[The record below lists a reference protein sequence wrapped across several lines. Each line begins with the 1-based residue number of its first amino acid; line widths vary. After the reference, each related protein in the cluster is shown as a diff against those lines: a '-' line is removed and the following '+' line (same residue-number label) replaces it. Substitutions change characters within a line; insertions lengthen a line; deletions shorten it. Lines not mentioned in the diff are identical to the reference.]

1 MTRRRHNVSIVL
13 IGIVLALP
21 LLAAVKPRARP
32 AALDSAMDIAVQF
45 LLDGQQDGE
54 WPYQGVY
61 RVNGEI
67 PVGYRVG
74 GTAIGGLAL
83 LRVPAGEDTQ
93 RIERAVARAAAV
105 VIASIDHRRMNHRFE
120 ATYDVRGWGY
130 TYGLSFLLSLRG
142 SGRMPDDLAASGDA
156 AIRFFVDGIE
166 ATAIPES
173 GGWNYA
179 RPAGFAG
186 PGMSSSFMTAPTLQ
200 ALFEASGQGFAVDRE
215 VVRLAID
222 ALEASRSVTGA
233 IAYKGPVTRETRDAI
248 PGAVGRMPAAEV
260 TLYLAG
266 RGQLSRVRGAIDAFL
281 VHWQWLEERRAKKG
295 THAGRYNIA
304 PYYFYFAHYYA
315 AQAVE
320 LLPDP
325 DRGEYRRRIRDLL
338 LATRGEDG
346 TWNDRVFRQ
355 SAVYGTSVAVLSMMM
370 PETRP
375 PARWDA
381 RPRPAGG

>member
-1 MTRRRHNVSIVL
+1 MKARRHEARTVL
-13 IGIVLALP
+13 LGIVLALP
-21 LLAAVKPRARP
+21 LAGAVKPRPRP
-32 AALDSAMDIAVQF
+32 AAIDEALNIAVEF

-61 RVNGEI
+61 RVNGKI

-74 GTAIGGLAL
+74 GTAIGGLAV
-83 LRVPAGEDTQ
+83 LRAPVGGNAQ
-93 RIERAVARAAAV
+93 RIQQAVGRAAAM
-105 VIASIDHRRMNHRFE
+105 VIASIDNPRMSHRFE

-142 SGRMPDDLAASGDA
+142 SDRMPDDLAESGDA
-156 AIRFFVDGIE
+156 AIRFFIDGIE

-173 GGWNYA
+173 GGWSYA
-179 RPAGFAG
+179 RPAGFAA

-200 ALFEASGQGFAVDRE
+200 ALFEANRQGFAVDRN

-222 ALEASRSVTGA
+222 ALEGSRSVTGA
-233 IAYKGPVTRETRDAI
+233 IAYKGPMTRETRDAV
-248 PGAVGRMPAAEV
+248 PGAVGRMPAAEA

-266 RGQLSRVRGAIDAFL
+266 RGQVSRVRGAIDAFL
-281 VHWQWLEERRAKKG
+281 VHWQWLERRRAKPG

-304 PYYFYFAHYYA
+304 PYYFYFAHFYA

-325 DRGEYRRRIRDLL
+325 DRVEYRRRLRELL

-355 SAVYGTSVAVLSMMM
+355 SAAYGTSVAVLSMMM
-370 PETRP
+370 PETQP

-381 RPRPAGG
+381 DE

>member
-1 MTRRRHNVSIVL
+1 MKARGLEVRIVL
-13 IGIVLALP
+13 LGIALALP
-21 LLAAVKPRARP
+21 VAAAAEPRSQ
-32 AALDSAMDIAVQF
+32 LIDEAMDIAVEF
-45 LLDGQQDGE
+45 LLVGQQDGE
-54 WPYQGVY
+54 WAYEGVY
-61 RVNGEI
+61 RVNGKI

-74 GTAIGGLAL
+74 GAAIGGMAV
-83 LRVPAGEDTQ
+83 LRAPAGGNAQ
-93 RIERAVARAAAV
+93 RIQQAVSRAAAV
-105 VIASIDHRRMNHRFE
+105 VIASIDNPRMSHEFE

-130 TYGLSFLLSLRG
+130 TYGLSFLLSLRA
-142 SGRMPDDLAASGDA
+142 SGRMPDDLAAGGDA
-156 AIRFFVDGIE
+156 AIRFFIDGIE
-166 ATAIPES
+166 ATAIPDS

-179 RPAGFAG
+179 RPGGFAAAG
-186 PGMSSSFMTAPTLQ
+186 KSSSFMTAPTLQ
-200 ALFEASGQGFAVDRE
+200 ALFEASGQGFAVDRD

-233 IAYKGPVTRETRDAI
+233 IAYKGSATGQERVAV

-266 RGQLSRVRGAIDAFL
+266 RGQVSRVRGAIDAFL
-281 VHWQWLEERRAKKG
+281 VHWQWLERRRAKPG

-320 LLPDP
+320 LLPGS
-325 DRGEYRRRIRDLL
+325 DRVEYRRRVGELL
-338 LATRGEDG
+338 QATRGEDG

-355 SAVYGTSVAVLSMMM
+355 SAAYGTSMAVLSMMM

-381 RPRPAGG
+381 DD

>member
-1 MTRRRHNVSIVL
+1 MKARGLEVRIVL
-13 IGIVLALP
+13 LGIALALP
-21 LLAAVKPRARP
+21 VAAAAEPRSQ
-32 AALDSAMDIAVQF
+32 LIDEAMDIAVEF
-45 LLDGQQDGE
+45 LLVGQQDGE
-54 WPYQGVY
+54 WAYEGVY
-61 RVNGEI
+61 RVNGKI

-74 GTAIGGLAL
+74 GAAIGGMAV
-83 LRVPAGEDTQ
+83 LRAPAGGNAQ
-93 RIERAVARAAAV
+93 RIQQAVSRAAAV
-105 VIASIDHRRMNHRFE
+105 VIASIDDPRMSHEFE

-130 TYGLSFLLSLRG
+130 TYGLSFLLSLRA
-142 SGRMPDDLAASGDA
+142 SGRMPDDLAAGGDA
-156 AIRFFVDGIE
+156 AIRFFIDGIE
-166 ATAIPES
+166 ATAIPDS

-179 RPAGFAG
+179 RPGGFAAAG
-186 PGMSSSFMTAPTLQ
+186 KSSSFMTAPTLQ
-200 ALFEASGQGFAVDRE
+200 ALFEASGQGFAVDRD

-233 IAYKGPVTRETRDAI
+233 IAYKGSATGQERVAV

-266 RGQLSRVRGAIDAFL
+266 RGQVSRVRGAIDAFL
-281 VHWQWLEERRAKKG
+281 VHWQWLERRRAKPG

-320 LLPDP
+320 LLPDR
-325 DRGEYRRRIRDLL
+325 DRAEYRRRVSDLL
-338 LATRGEDG
+338 LATRSEDG

-355 SAVYGTSVAVLSMMM
+355 SAAYGTSVAVLSMMM
-370 PETRP
+370 PEAQP

-381 RPRPAGG
+381 DG

>member
-1 MTRRRHNVSIVL
+1 MKARGLEVRIVL
-13 IGIVLALP
+13 LGIALALP
-21 LLAAVKPRARP
+21 VAAAAEPRSQ
-32 AALDSAMDIAVQF
+32 LIDEAMDIAVEF
-45 LLDGQQDGE
+45 LLVGQQDGE
-54 WPYQGVY
+54 WAYEGVY
-61 RVNGEI
+61 RVNGKI

-74 GTAIGGLAL
+74 GAAIGGMAV
-83 LRVPAGEDTQ
+83 LRAPAGGNAQ
-93 RIERAVARAAAV
+93 RIQQAVSRAAAV
-105 VIASIDHRRMNHRFE
+105 VIASIDNPRMSHEFE

-130 TYGLSFLLSLRG
+130 TYGLSFLLSLRA
-142 SGRMPDDLAASGDA
+142 SGRMPDDLAAGGDA
-156 AIRFFVDGIE
+156 AIRFFIDGIE
-166 ATAIPES
+166 ATAIPDS

-179 RPAGFAG
+179 RPGGFAAAG
-186 PGMSSSFMTAPTLQ
+186 KSSSFMTAPTLQ
-200 ALFEASGQGFAVDRE
+200 ALFEASGQGFAVDRD

-233 IAYKGPVTRETRDAI
+233 IAYKGSATGQERVAV

-266 RGQLSRVRGAIDAFL
+266 RGQVSRVRGAIDAFL
-281 VHWQWLEERRAKKG
+281 VHWQWLERRRAKPG

-320 LLPDP
+320 LLPDR
-325 DRGEYRRRIRDLL
+325 DRAEYRRRVSDLL
-338 LATRGEDG
+338 LATRSEDG

-355 SAVYGTSVAVLSMMM
+355 SAAYGTSVAVLSMMM
-370 PETRP
+370 PEAQP

-381 RPRPAGG
+381 DG

>member
-1 MTRRRHNVSIVL
+1 VLVCIVL
-13 IGIVLALP
+13 LLP
-21 LLAAVKPRARP
+21 LLAAVKPPARP
-32 AALDSAMDIAVQF
+32 AAVDAAMDIAVEF
-45 LLDGQQDGE
+45 LLDGQQNGE

-83 LRVPAGEDTQ
+83 LRAPAGGNTQ
-93 RIERAVARAAAV
+93 RIEQAVARAAAV
-105 VIASIDHRRMNHRFE
+105 VIASIDHPRMKHRFD

-142 SGRMPDDLAASGDA
+142 SGRMPDDLAAGGDA
-156 AIRFFVDGIE
+156 AIRFFIAGLE

-179 RPAGFAG
+179 RPKGFAG
-186 PGMSSSFMTAPTLQ
+186 PGLSSSFMTAPTLQ
-200 ALFEASGQGFAVDRE
+200 ALFEASGQGFAVNRE
-215 VVRLAID
+215 VVRRAID
-222 ALEASRSVTGA
+222 ALEESRSVTGA
-233 IAYKGPVTRETRDAI
+233 FAYKGPVTRETRDAV
-248 PGAVGRMPAAEV
+248 PGAIGRMPAAEV
-260 TLYLAG
+260 TLFLAG

-281 VHWQWLEERRAKKG
+281 VHWQWLERRRAKKG

-338 LATRGEDG
+338 VATRREDG
-346 TWNDRVFRQ
+346 TWNDRVFPQ
-355 SAVYGTSVAVLSMMM
+355 SAAYGTSVAVLSMMM

-381 RPRPAGG
+381 DG

>member
-1 MTRRRHNVSIVL
+1 MKARGLEVRIVL
-13 IGIVLALP
+13 LGIALALP
-21 LLAAVKPRARP
+21 VAVAAEPRSQ
-32 AALDSAMDIAVQF
+32 LIDEAMDIAVEF
-45 LLDGQQDGE
+45 LLVGQQDGE
-54 WPYQGVY
+54 WAYEGVY
-61 RVNGEI
+61 RVNGKI

-74 GTAIGGLAL
+74 GAAIGGMAV
-83 LRVPAGEDTQ
+83 LRAPAGGNAQ
-93 RIERAVARAAAV
+93 RIQQAVSRAAAV
-105 VIASIDHRRMNHRFE
+105 VIASIDDPRMSHEFE

-130 TYGLSFLLSLRG
+130 TYGLSFLLSLRA
-142 SGRMPDDLAASGDA
+142 SGRMPDDLAAGGDA
-156 AIRFFVDGIE
+156 AIRFFIDGIE
-166 ATAIPES
+166 ATAIPDS

-179 RPAGFAG
+179 RPGGFAAAG
-186 PGMSSSFMTAPTLQ
+186 KSSSFMTAPTLQ
-200 ALFEASGQGFAVDRE
+200 ALFEASGQGFAVDRD

-233 IAYKGPVTRETRDAI
+233 IAYKGSATGQERVAV

-266 RGQLSRVRGAIDAFL
+266 RGQVSRVRGAIDAFL
-281 VHWQWLEERRAKKG
+281 VHWQWLERRRAKPG

-320 LLPDP
+320 LLPDR
-325 DRGEYRRRIRDLL
+325 DRAEYRRRVSDLL
-338 LATRGEDG
+338 LATRSEDG

-355 SAVYGTSVAVLSMMM
+355 SAAYGTSVAVLSMMM
-370 PETRP
+370 PEAQP

-381 RPRPAGG
+381 DG

>member
-1 MTRRRHNVSIVL
+1 MVL
-13 IGIVLALP
+13 LGIVLAVP
-21 LLAAVKPRARP
+21 LAGAVRPRPRP
-32 AALDSAMDIAVQF
+32 AEIDEAMDIAVEF

-54 WPYQGVY
+54 WSYRGVY
-61 RVNGEI
+61 RVNGKN

-83 LRVPAGEDTQ
+83 LRAPAGGNAQ
-93 RIERAVARAAAV
+93 RIAQAVGGAAAV
-105 VIASIDHRRMNHRFE
+105 VVASIDHPRMSHHFE

-130 TYGLSFLLSLRG
+130 TYGLSFLLSLRA
-142 SGRMPDDLAASGDA
+142 SGRMPGDLAASGDA
-156 AIRFFVDGIE
+156 AIRFFIEGIE
-166 ATAIPES
+166 ATAIPDS

-179 RPAGFAG
+179 RPAGFAA
-186 PGMSSSFMTAPTLQ
+186 PGMSSSFMTAATLQ
-200 ALFEASGQGFAVDRE
+200 ALFEANRQGFAVDRD
-215 VVRLAID
+215 VVGLAID
-222 ALEASRSVTGA
+222 ALEGSRSVTGA
-233 IAYKGPVTRETRDAI
+233 IAYKGPVTGEGRVAV

-266 RGQLSRVRGAIDAFL
+266 RGQVSRVRGAIDAFL
-281 VHWQWLEERRAKKG
+281 VHWQWLERRRAKPG

-325 DRGEYRRRIRDLL
+325 DRAEYRRRMRELL
-338 LATRGEDG
+338 LATRSEDG

-355 SAVYGTSVAVLSMMM
+355 SAAYGTSVAVLSMMM
-370 PETRP
+370 PQTRP

-381 RPRPAGG
+381 DGATPRPAGD

>member
-1 MTRRRHNVSIVL
+1 MKARGLEERIVL
-13 IGIVLALP
+13 LGIALALP
-21 LLAAVKPRARP
+21 VAVAAEPRSQ
-32 AALDSAMDIAVQF
+32 LIDEAMDIAVEF
-45 LLDGQQDGE
+45 LLVGQQDGE
-54 WPYQGVY
+54 WAYEGVY
-61 RVNGEI
+61 RVNGKI

-74 GTAIGGLAL
+74 GAAIGGMAV
-83 LRVPAGEDTQ
+83 LRAPAGGNAQ
-93 RIERAVARAAAV
+93 RIQQAVSRAAAV
-105 VIASIDHRRMNHRFE
+105 VIASIDNPRMSHEFE

-130 TYGLSFLLSLRG
+130 TYGLSFLLSLRA
-142 SGRMPDDLAASGDA
+142 SGRMPDDLAAGGDA
-156 AIRFFVDGIE
+156 AIRFFIDGIE
-166 ATAIPES
+166 ATAIPDS

-179 RPAGFAG
+179 RPGGFAAAG
-186 PGMSSSFMTAPTLQ
+186 KSSSFMTAPTLQ
-200 ALFEASGQGFAVDRE
+200 ALFEASGQGFAVDRD

-233 IAYKGPVTRETRDAI
+233 IAYKGSATGQERVAV

-266 RGQLSRVRGAIDAFL
+266 RGQVSRVRGAIDAFL
-281 VHWQWLEERRAKKG
+281 VHWQWLERRRAKPG

-320 LLPDP
+320 LLPDR
-325 DRGEYRRRIRDLL
+325 DRAEYRRRVSDLL
-338 LATRGEDG
+338 LATRSEDG

-355 SAVYGTSVAVLSMMM
+355 SAAYGTSVAVLSMMM
-370 PETRP
+370 PEAQP

-381 RPRPAGG
+381 DG